1 MIKKPANHLPVG
13 IAGKWQSVRL
23 GDHASKIGSGFTPL
37 GGHASYQR
45 SGIPLIRSQNVHMMQ
60 FESNGLAYIS
70 AHQDSL
76 MATSRVHAR
85 DVLLNITGAS
95 IGRVCVAPAE
105 VCPANVNQHVC
116 VIRCVSSLDA
126 DFLAFFLA
134 TPEFQNHINGA
145 QAGATRQALTKSLI
159 EEFRVPLVDVTE
171 QRRIAS
177 RLREELAAVAQARA
191 ALEAQLAAA
200 EALPDACVREDAF
213 DAETTH
219 QPIREVIR
227 EVTKGIGEAWRN
239 QPVLG
244 ATRAG
249 LAPAKEGV
257 GKHPGRYKPVT
268 PGTVFYN
275 PMRILLGSIALVD
288 EGDTPGITS
297 PDYVVMRGREGVLH
311 PVWFYQWFR
320 SSAGAGF
327 IKSLTR
333 GAVRERLLFNR
344 VAPGLVP
351 VPSWPRQLATVE
363 RIRAATKLRTALA
376 AKLAEVEKLPA
387 ALLRAAF
394 SNAEKQG

>member
-1 MIKKPANHLPVG
+1 MSAHCLPEQTQG
-13 IAGKWQSVRL
+13 WEVR
-23 GDHASKIGSGFTPL
+23 PL
-37 GGHASYQR
+37 GEVTKISSGVTLGRDLSTRATR
-45 SGIPLIRSQNVHMMQ
+45 SI
-60 FESNGLAYIS
+60 AY
-70 AHQDSL
+70 L
-76 MATSRVHAR
+76 RV
-85 DVLLNITGAS
+85 
-95 IGRVCVAPAE
+95 
-105 VCPANVNQHVC
+105 ANVKDGWLDLSDVKRTPATEQEISDN
-116 VIRCVSSLDA
+116 SLAPGDILLTEGGDPDKLGRGTFWRGEIQECIHQNHIFRVRADSHRFDA
-126 DFLAFFLA
+126 EFLAFQFGSAYGKAFFLRHAKQTTGIA
-134 TPEFQNHINGA
+134 TINK
-145 QAGATRQALTKSLI
+145 TVLSRFPLLI
-159 EEFRVPLVDVTE
+159 PPLAE
-171 QRRIAS
+171 QHRIAV
-177 RLREELAAVAQARA
+177 RLREELSAVAQARA
-191 ALEAQLAAA
+191 ALEAQLAAS

-219 QPIREVIR
+219 QPIREVMR

>member
-1 MIKKPANHLPVG
+1 M
-13 IAGKWQSVRL
+13 R
-23 GDHASKIGSGFTPL
+23 PL
-37 GGHASYQR
+37 GEVTKISSGVTLGRDLSTRATR
-45 SGIPLIRSQNVHMMQ
+45 SI
-60 FESNGLAYIS
+60 AY
-70 AHQDSL
+70 L
-76 MATSRVHAR
+76 RV
-85 DVLLNITGAS
+85 
-95 IGRVCVAPAE
+95 
-105 VCPANVNQHVC
+105 ANVKDGWLDLSDVKRTPATEQEISDN
-116 VIRCVSSLDA
+116 SLAPGDILLTEGGDPDKLGRGTFWRGEIQECIHQNHIFRVRADSHRFDA
-126 DFLAFFLA
+126 EFLAFQFGSAYGKAFFLRHAKQTTGIA
-134 TPEFQNHINGA
+134 TINK
-145 QAGATRQALTKSLI
+145 TVLSRFPLLI
-159 EEFRVPLVDVTE
+159 PPLAE
-171 QRRIAS
+171 QHRIAV
-177 RLREELAAVAQARA
+177 RLREELSAVAQARA

-219 QPIREVIR
+219 QPIREVMR

-297 PDYVVMRGREGVLH
+297 PDNVVMRGREGVLH